1 MNNNKEM
8 QEKMRELLERL
19 DNVSK
24 KDRVYEIKDFIMKH
38 EKSKK
43 VFAYFDTYDESY
55 RKYENVDK
63 YIDLLDS
70 YDDKIYLAQVLCD
83 FELAQKLFSE
93 YPFSEDEKEKFDKL
107 SANNEDITKTLR
119 PKILSD
125 KYNFFSP
132 QILDFI
138 TAENESAF
146 QERILRLN
154 EKKLEIFKILYRKIE
169 NDTQDIVSK
178 LYYLSYLISDYEQLN
193 EELYQYIQNG
203 GELNDDISSKLL
215 WLYTNGE
222 LKRCRVP
229 RELKQEISNS
239 IRTMND
245 INNLETIIRETC
257 NKFVNEQRNRED
269 KDISIIKEA
278 ILMSTYG
285 MTLGETK
292 DILEEY
298 NLSGVEINEDNQRQC
313 LMYLALTEINSE
325 NNPDKLIAI
334 YDEYTKENDIKIDY
348 LRAAVFK
355 GELKELFAKEFN
367 RVFTPIEQF
376 NRLGEEDGISIY
388 DAGTDFKI
396 CMTAIGAY
404 QKNFSNKENYS
415 EYWNSRKIMAHTSSC
430 SLIANNN
437 LTTAKI
443 SNICLGFSNFEEE
456 MFYGG
461 SNKDMASDSQYSFMA
476 PQLNINLSNPEELIN
491 STRGQYNEL
500 VYERRDLGNGKFYK
514 KNPDFIVF
522 FEEFDDLDNI
532 DMENSEVKSIL
543 DDEKRKWQESLKAA
557 RNFGVPIVKINREKC
572 AKAESKKIKQCFEE
586 YLQSHD
592 TSLLSSIIT
601 NFENNRT
608 GTRGHSYLT
617 EEYFSSERLQDMLNQ
632 IISSLEKMKD
642 EKLRK
647 QNIQTI
653 TKLLVQE
660 KENIGK
666 SVTLSDI
673 NKMSIEMG
681 TEMGIEMGITNV
693 TKLKMGIDVDNY
705 ISQLECLIKL
715 EHIENG
721 K

>member
-1 MNNNKEM
+1 MNNTKEM
-8 QEKMRELLERL
+8 QEKMSELLERL

-24 KDRVYEIKDFIMKH
+24 KDRVYEIEDFIREH
-38 EKSKK
+38 EESEE
-43 VFAYFDTYDESY
+43 FLAYFDTDINQKSY
-55 RKYENVDK
+55 EKYANVDK
-63 YIDLLDS
+63 YINLLDS

-83 FELAQKLFSE
+83 FELAQKLFRE
-93 YPFSEDEKEKFDKL
+93 YPFSEEKKEKFDKL

-119 PKILSD
+119 PKILSN

-138 TAENESAF
+138 TAEHQSAF
-146 QERILRLN
+146 QERILGMD
-154 EKKLEIFKILYRKIE
+154 EKKLEVFKILYRKIE

-178 LYYLSYLISDYEQLN
+178 LFYLSVNISDYEQLN
-193 EELYQYIQNG
+193 ENLYQYIQKG
-203 GELNDDISSKLL
+203 GKLNDDISNKLL
-215 WLYTNGE
+215 WLYTKNT
-222 LKRCRVP
+222 LITP
-229 RELKQEISNS
+229 QTREIADN
-239 IRTMND
+239 IRSVDD

-257 NKFVNEQRNRED
+257 NKFVNAQRNRED
-269 KDISIIKEA
+269 KDIDVIKES

-285 MTLGETK
+285 MTLDETRELLAK
-292 DILEEY
+292 Y
-298 NLSGVEINEDNQRQC
+298 NLSGIEVNEDNQKQC
-313 LMYLALTEINSE
+313 LMYLALTEINRE
-325 NNPDKLIAI
+325 DNPDKLIAI
-334 YDEYTKENDIKIDY
+334 YDEYTRENDIKIDY
-348 LRAAVFK
+348 LRTAVFN

-367 RVFTPIEQF
+367 RAFTPIEQF
-376 NRLGEEDGISIY
+376 NRLSEEDGISIY

-404 QKNFSNKENYS
+404 QDNFSNKENYS
-415 EYWNSRKIMAHTSSC
+415 TYWNSRKIMAHTSSC

-461 SNKDMASDSQYSFMA
+461 SNKDMASDNQYHVMV
-476 PQLNINLSNPEELIN
+476 PQLVINLSNPEELIN

-500 VYERRDLGNGKFYK
+500 VYERRDLGNGEFYK

-557 RNFGVPIVKINREKC
+557 KNFGVPIVKINREKC
-572 AKAESKKIKQCFEE
+572 AKAENEKIKQCFEE
-586 YLQSHD
+586 YLQTHD

-608 GTRGHSYLT
+608 STREHSYLI
-617 EEYFSSERLQDMLNQ
+617 EKYFSSERLQDMLNQ
-632 IISSLEKMKD
+632 ISSSLEKMKD
-642 EKLRK
+642 GKLRK

-653 TKLLVQE
+653 TKLLTQE
-660 KENIGK
+660 KENIRD
-666 SVTLSDI
+666 SVTLDDI
-673 NKMSIEMG
+673 GN
-681 TEMGIEMGITNV
+681 GISRTNV
-693 TKLKMGIDVDNY
+693 TNLRMGIDVDNY
-705 ISQLECLIKL
+705 ISQLECSIKL
-715 EHIENG
+715 ERNENAR
-721 K
+721 

>member
-43 VFAYFDTYDESY
+43 IFAYFDTYDESY

-404 QKNFSNKENYS
+404 QKTF
-415 EYWNSRKIMAHTSSC
+415 
-430 SLIANNN
+430 LI
-437 LTTAKI
+437 
-443 SNICLGFSNFEEE
+443 
-456 MFYGG
+456 
-461 SNKDMASDSQYSFMA
+461 
-476 PQLNINLSNPEELIN
+476 
-491 STRGQYNEL
+491 
-500 VYERRDLGNGKFYK
+500 
-514 KNPDFIVF
+514 
-522 FEEFDDLDNI
+522 
-532 DMENSEVKSIL
+532 
-543 DDEKRKWQESLKAA
+543 
-557 RNFGVPIVKINREKC
+557 
-572 AKAESKKIKQCFEE
+572 KKIIQ
-586 YLQSHD
+586 
-592 TSLLSSIIT
+592 
-601 NFENNRT
+601 NT
-608 GTRGHSYLT
+608 G
-617 EEYFSSERLQDMLNQ
+617 
-632 IISSLEKMKD
+632 IVEK
-642 EKLRK
+642 
-647 QNIQTI
+647 
-653 TKLLVQE
+653 
-660 KENIGK
+660 
-666 SVTLSDI
+666 
-673 NKMSIEMG
+673 
-681 TEMGIEMGITNV
+681 
-693 TKLKMGIDVDNY
+693 
-705 ISQLECLIKL
+705 
-715 EHIENG
+715 
-721 K
+721 

>member
-1 MNNNKEM
+1 MNNTKEM

-24 KDRVYEIKDFIMKH
+24 KDRVYEIEDFIR
-38 EKSKK
+38 EYEESEE
-43 VFAYFDTYDESY
+43 FLAYFDTDINQKSY
-55 RKYENVDK
+55 EKYANVDK
-63 YIDLLDS
+63 YIDLIDS

-146 QERILRLN
+146 QDRMLRMN
-154 EKKLEIFKILYRKIE
+154 KKNFEIFKILYRKIE

-178 LYYLSYLISDYEQLN
+178 LFYLSVNISDYEQLN

-215 WLYTNGE
+215 WLYTKGG
-222 LKRCRVP
+222 LYTSQTR
-229 RELKQEISNS
+229 EISNS
-239 IRTMND
+239 IRTIDD

-269 KDISIIKEA
+269 KNIDVIKES

-285 MTLGETK
+285 MTLEETRDVLAK
-292 DILEEY
+292 Y

-325 NNPDKLIAI
+325 DNPDKLIAI
-334 YDEYTKENDIKIDY
+334 YDEYTKENYIKIDY
-348 LRAAVFK
+348 LRTAVFN

-367 RVFTPIEQF
+367 RAFTPIEQF
-376 NRLGEEDGISIY
+376 NRLGEDDGILIY
-388 DAGTDFKI
+388 DAGTNFKI
-396 CMTAIGAY
+396 CMTAVGAY
-404 QKNFSNKENYS
+404 QDNFSDKENYS
-415 EYWNSRKIMAHTSSC
+415 TYWNSKKIMAHTSSC

-461 SNKDMASDSQYSFMA
+461 SNKDMASDNQYHVMA
-476 PQLNINLSNPEELIN
+476 PQLVSTLSNPEEFIN

-532 DMENSEVKSIL
+532 DMENPEVKSIL
-543 DDEKRKWQESLKAA
+543 NDEKRKWQESLKAA
-557 RNFGVPIVKINREKC
+557 KNFGVPIVKINRERC
-572 AKAESKKIKQCFEE
+572 AKAESEKIEQCFQE
-586 YLQSHD
+586 YLQTHD

-617 EEYFSSERLQDMLNQ
+617 EKYFSSERLQDMLNQ
-632 IISSLEKMKD
+632 ISSSLEKMKD
-642 EKLRK
+642 EKLR
-647 QNIQTI
+647 QHNIQII
-653 TKLLVQE
+653 TKLLTQE
-660 KENIGK
+660 KENVRD
-666 SVTLSDI
+666 SVTLEDI
-673 NKMSIEMG
+673 GN
-681 TEMGIEMGITNV
+681 GISRTNV
-693 TKLKMGIDVDNY
+693 TNLRMGIDVDEY
-705 ISQLECLIKL
+705 ISQLEYSIKL
-715 EHIENG
+715 DDNEIE

>member
-1 MNNNKEM
+1 MNNTKEM

-24 KDRVYEIKDFIMKH
+24 KDRVYEIEDFIR
-38 EKSKK
+38 EYEESEE
-43 VFAYFDTYDESY
+43 FLAYFDTDINQKSY
-55 RKYENVDK
+55 EKYANVDK

-119 PKILSD
+119 PEILSD

-138 TAENESAF
+138 TAENGSAF
-146 QERILRLN
+146 QDRILRMN
-154 EKKLEIFKILYRKIE
+154 KKNLEIFKILYRKIE

-178 LYYLSYLISDYEQLN
+178 LFYLSVNISDYEQLN

-215 WLYTNGE
+215 WLYTKGG
-222 LKRCRVP
+222 LYTSQTR
-229 RELKQEISNS
+229 EISNS
-239 IRTMND
+239 IRSIYD
-245 INNLETIIRETC
+245 INNVETIIRETC

-269 KDISIIKEA
+269 KNIDVIKES

-285 MTLGETK
+285 MTLEETR
-292 DILEEY
+292 DVLATY
-298 NLSGVEINEDNQRQC
+298 NLSGIEINEDSQRQC

-325 NNPDKLIAI
+325 DNPDKLIAI
-334 YDEYTKENDIKIDY
+334 YDEYTRENDIKIDY
-348 LRAAVFK
+348 LRTAVFN

-367 RVFTPIEQF
+367 RAFTPIEQF
-376 NRLGEEDGISIY
+376 NRLSEDGGISVY

-396 CMTAIGAY
+396 CMTAVGAY
-404 QKNFSNKENYS
+404 QDNFSDKENYS
-415 EYWNSRKIMAHTSSC
+415 TYWNSKKIMAHTSSC

-461 SNKDMASDSQYSFMA
+461 SNKDMASDNQYHVMA
-476 PQLNINLSNPEELIN
+476 PQLVSTLSNPEEFIN

-500 VYERRDLGNGKFYK
+500 VYERRDLGNGEFYK

-522 FEEFDDLDNI
+522 FEEFDDLDNL
-532 DMENSEVKSIL
+532 DMENPEVKSIL
-543 DDEKRKWQESLKAA
+543 NDEKRKWQESLKAA
-557 RNFGVPIVKINREKC
+557 KNFGVPIVKINREKC
-572 AKAESKKIKQCFEE
+572 AKAESEKIKQCFEE
-586 YLQSHD
+586 YLQTHD

-601 NFENNRT
+601 NFGNNRT

-632 IISSLEKMKD
+632 ISSSLEKMKD
-642 EKLRK
+642 EKLR
-647 QNIQTI
+647 QHNIQII
-653 TKLLVQE
+653 TKLLTQE
-660 KENIGK
+660 NENVRD
-666 SVTLSDI
+666 SVTLEDI
-673 NKMSIEMG
+673 GNGVSR
-681 TEMGIEMGITNV
+681 TNV
-693 TKLKMGIDVDNY
+693 TNLRVGIDVDNY
-705 ISQLECLIKL
+705 ISQLECSIKL
-715 EHIENG
+715 EHNENG
-721 K
+721 R

>member
-1 MNNNKEM
+1 MNNTKEM

-24 KDRVYEIKDFIMKH
+24 KDRVYEIEDFIR
-38 EKSKK
+38 EYEESEE
-43 VFAYFDTYDESY
+43 FLAYFDTDINQKSY
-55 RKYENVDK
+55 EKYANVDK
-63 YIDLLDS
+63 YIDLIDS

-146 QERILRLN
+146 QDRMLRMN
-154 EKKLEIFKILYRKIE
+154 KKNFEIFKILYRKIE

-178 LYYLSYLISDYEQLN
+178 LFYLSVNINNYEQLN

-203 GELNDDISSKLL
+203 GELNNDISSKLL
-215 WLYTNGE
+215 WLYTKGG
-222 LKRCRVP
+222 LYTSQTR
-229 RELKQEISNS
+229 EISNS
-239 IRTMND
+239 IRTIDD

-269 KDISIIKEA
+269 KNIDVIKES

-285 MTLGETK
+285 MTLEETRDVLAK
-292 DILEEY
+292 Y

-325 NNPDKLIAI
+325 DNPDKLIAI
-334 YDEYTKENDIKIDY
+334 YDEYTKENYIKIDY
-348 LRAAVFK
+348 LRTAVFN

-367 RVFTPIEQF
+367 RAFTPIEQF
-376 NRLGEEDGISIY
+376 NRLGEDDGILIY
-388 DAGTDFKI
+388 DAGTNFKI
-396 CMTAIGAY
+396 CMTAVGAY
-404 QKNFSNKENYS
+404 QDNFSDKENYS
-415 EYWNSRKIMAHTSSC
+415 TYWNSKKIMAHTSSC

-461 SNKDMASDSQYSFMA
+461 SNKDMASDNQYHVMA
-476 PQLNINLSNPEELIN
+476 PQLVSTLSNPEEFIN

-532 DMENSEVKSIL
+532 DMENPEVKSIL
-543 DDEKRKWQESLKAA
+543 NDEKRKWQESLKAA
-557 RNFGVPIVKINREKC
+557 KNFGVPIVKINRERC
-572 AKAESKKIKQCFEE
+572 AKAESEKIEQCFQE
-586 YLQSHD
+586 YLQTHD

-617 EEYFSSERLQDMLNQ
+617 EKYFSSERLQDMLNQ
-632 IISSLEKMKD
+632 ISSSLEKMKD
-642 EKLRK
+642 EKLR
-647 QNIQTI
+647 QHNIQII
-653 TKLLVQE
+653 TKLLTQE
-660 KENIGK
+660 KENVRD
-666 SVTLSDI
+666 SVTLEDI
-673 NKMSIEMG
+673 GN
-681 TEMGIEMGITNV
+681 GISRTNV
-693 TKLKMGIDVDNY
+693 TNLRMGIDVDEY
-705 ISQLECLIKL
+705 ISQLEYSIKL
-715 EHIENG
+715 DDNEIE

>member
-1 MNNNKEM
+1 MNNTKEM

-24 KDRVYEIKDFIMKH
+24 KDRVYEIEDFIR
-38 EKSKK
+38 EYEESEE
-43 VFAYFDTYDESY
+43 FLAYFDTDINQKSY
-55 RKYENVDK
+55 EKYANVDK
-63 YIDLLDS
+63 YIDLIDS

-146 QERILRLN
+146 QDRMLRMN
-154 EKKLEIFKILYRKIE
+154 KKNFEIFKILYRKIE

-178 LYYLSYLISDYEQLN
+178 LFYLSVNISDYEQLN

-215 WLYTNGE
+215 WLYTKGG
-222 LKRCRVP
+222 LYTSQTR
-229 RELKQEISNS
+229 EISNS
-239 IRTMND
+239 IRTIDD

-269 KDISIIKEA
+269 KNIDVIKES

-285 MTLGETK
+285 MTLEETRDVLAK
-292 DILEEY
+292 Y

-325 NNPDKLIAI
+325 DNPDKLIAI
-334 YDEYTKENDIKIDY
+334 YDEYTKENYIKIDY
-348 LRAAVFK
+348 LRTAVFN

-367 RVFTPIEQF
+367 RAFTPIEQF
-376 NRLGEEDGISIY
+376 NRLGEDDGILIY
-388 DAGTDFKI
+388 DAGTNFKI
-396 CMTAIGAY
+396 CMTAVGAY
-404 QKNFSNKENYS
+404 QDNFSDKENYS
-415 EYWNSRKIMAHTSSC
+415 TYWNSKKIMAHTSSC

-461 SNKDMASDSQYSFMA
+461 SNKDMASDNQYHVMA
-476 PQLNINLSNPEELIN
+476 PQLVSTLSNPEEFIN

-532 DMENSEVKSIL
+532 DMENPEVKSIL
-543 DDEKRKWQESLKAA
+543 NDEKRKWQESLKAA
-557 RNFGVPIVKINREKC
+557 KNFGVPIVKIKRERC
-572 AKAESKKIKQCFEE
+572 AKAESEKIEQCFQE
-586 YLQSHD
+586 YLQTHD

-617 EEYFSSERLQDMLNQ
+617 EKYFSSERLQDMLNQ
-632 IISSLEKMKD
+632 ISSSLEKMKD
-642 EKLRK
+642 EKLR
-647 QNIQTI
+647 QHNIQII
-653 TKLLVQE
+653 TKLLTQE
-660 KENIGK
+660 KENVRD
-666 SVTLSDI
+666 SVTLEDI
-673 NKMSIEMG
+673 GN
-681 TEMGIEMGITNV
+681 GISRTNV
-693 TKLKMGIDVDNY
+693 TNLRMGIDVDEY
-705 ISQLECLIKL
+705 ISQLEYSIKL
-715 EHIENG
+715 DDNEIE

>member
-1 MNNNKEM
+1 MNNTKEM

-24 KDRVYEIKDFIMKH
+24 KDRVYEIEDFIR
-38 EKSKK
+38 EYEESEE
-43 VFAYFDTYDESY
+43 FLAYFDTDINQKSY
-55 RKYENVDK
+55 EKYANVDK

-138 TAENESAF
+138 TAENESVF
-146 QERILRLN
+146 QDRILRMN
-154 EKKLEIFKILYRKIE
+154 EKNLEIFKILYRKIE

-178 LYYLSYLISDYEQLN
+178 LFYLSINISDYEQLN

-215 WLYTNGE
+215 WLYTKGG
-222 LKRCRVP
+222 LYTSQTR
-229 RELKQEISNS
+229 EISNS
-239 IRTMND
+239 IRSIDD
-245 INNLETIIRETC
+245 INNVETIIRETC

-269 KDISIIKEA
+269 KNIDVIKES

-285 MTLGETK
+285 MTLEETRDVLAK
-292 DILEEY
+292 Y
-298 NLSGVEINEDNQRQC
+298 NLYGIEINADSQRQC

-325 NNPDKLIAI
+325 DNPDKLIAI
-334 YDEYTKENDIKIDY
+334 YDEYTRENDIKIDY
-348 LRAAVFK
+348 LRTAVFN

-367 RVFTPIEQF
+367 RAFTPIEQF
-376 NRLGEEDGISIY
+376 NRLSEDGGISVY

-396 CMTAIGAY
+396 CMTAVGAY
-404 QKNFSNKENYS
+404 QDNFSDKENYS
-415 EYWNSRKIMAHTSSC
+415 TYWNSKKIMAHTSSC

-461 SNKDMASDSQYSFMA
+461 SNKDMASDNQYHVMA
-476 PQLNINLSNPEELIN
+476 PQLVSTLSNPEEFIN

-500 VYERRDLGNGKFYK
+500 VYERRDLGNGEFYK

-532 DMENSEVKSIL
+532 DMENPEVKSIL
-543 DDEKRKWQESLKAA
+543 NDEKRKWQESLKAA
-557 RNFGVPIVKINREKC
+557 KNFGVPIVKINREKC
-572 AKAESKKIKQCFEE
+572 AKAESEKIKQCFEE
-586 YLQSHD
+586 YLQTHD

-601 NFENNRT
+601 NFGNNRT

-632 IISSLEKMKD
+632 ISSSLEKMKD
-642 EKLRK
+642 EKLR
-647 QNIQTI
+647 QHNIQII
-653 TKLLVQE
+653 TKLLTQE
-660 KENIGK
+660 NENVRD
-666 SVTLSDI
+666 SVTLEDI
-673 NKMSIEMG
+673 GNGVSR
-681 TEMGIEMGITNV
+681 TNV
-693 TKLKMGIDVDNY
+693 TNLRVGIDVDNY
-705 ISQLECLIKL
+705 ISQLECSIKL
-715 EHIENG
+715 EHNENG
-721 K
+721 R

>member
-1 MNNNKEM
+1 MNNTKEM

-24 KDRVYEIKDFIMKH
+24 KDRVYEIEDFIR
-38 EKSKK
+38 EYEESEE
-43 VFAYFDTYDESY
+43 FLAYFDTDINQKSY
-55 RKYENVDK
+55 EKYANVDK

-146 QERILRLN
+146 QDRMLRMN
-154 EKKLEIFKILYRKIE
+154 KKNFEIFKILYRKIE

-178 LYYLSYLISDYEQLN
+178 LFYLSVNISDYEQLN

-215 WLYTNGE
+215 WLYTKGG
-222 LKRCRVP
+222 LYTSQTR
-229 RELKQEISNS
+229 EISNS
-239 IRTMND
+239 IRTIDD

-269 KDISIIKEA
+269 KNIDVIKES

-285 MTLGETK
+285 MTLEETRDVLAK
-292 DILEEY
+292 Y

-325 NNPDKLIAI
+325 DNPDKLIAI
-334 YDEYTKENDIKIDY
+334 YDEYTKENYIKIDY
-348 LRAAVFK
+348 LRTAVFN

-367 RVFTPIEQF
+367 RAFTPIEQF
-376 NRLGEEDGISIY
+376 NRLGEDDGILIY
-388 DAGTDFKI
+388 DAGTNFKI
-396 CMTAIGAY
+396 CMTAVGAY
-404 QKNFSNKENYS
+404 QDNFSDKENYS
-415 EYWNSRKIMAHTSSC
+415 TYWNSKKIMAHTSSC

-461 SNKDMASDSQYSFMA
+461 SNKDMASDNQYHVMA
-476 PQLNINLSNPEELIN
+476 PQLVSTLSNPEEFIN

-532 DMENSEVKSIL
+532 DMENPEVKSIL
-543 DDEKRKWQESLKAA
+543 NDEKRKWQESLKAA
-557 RNFGVPIVKINREKC
+557 KNFGVPIVKINRERC
-572 AKAESKKIKQCFEE
+572 AKAESEKIEQCFQE
-586 YLQSHD
+586 YLQTHD

-617 EEYFSSERLQDMLNQ
+617 EKYFSSERLQDMLNQ
-632 IISSLEKMKD
+632 ISSSLEKMKD
-642 EKLRK
+642 EKLR
-647 QNIQTI
+647 QHNIQII
-653 TKLLVQE
+653 TKLLTQE
-660 KENIGK
+660 KENVRD
-666 SVTLSDI
+666 SVTLEDI
-673 NKMSIEMG
+673 GN
-681 TEMGIEMGITNV
+681 GISRTNV
-693 TKLKMGIDVDNY
+693 TNLRMGIDVDEY
-705 ISQLECLIKL
+705 ISQLEYSIKL
-715 EHIENG
+715 DDNEIE

>member
-1 MNNNKEM
+1 MNNTKEM

-24 KDRVYEIKDFIMKH
+24 KDRVYEIEDFIR
-38 EKSKK
+38 EYEESEE
-43 VFAYFDTYDESY
+43 FLAYFDTDINQKSY
-55 RKYENVDK
+55 EKYANVDK
-63 YIDLLDS
+63 YIDLIDS

-132 QILDFI
+132 QILDFM

-146 QERILRLN
+146 QDRMLRMN
-154 EKKLEIFKILYRKIE
+154 KKNFEIFKILYRKIE

-178 LYYLSYLISDYEQLN
+178 LFYLSVNISDYKQLN

-215 WLYTNGE
+215 WLYTKGG
-222 LKRCRVP
+222 LYTSQTR
-229 RELKQEISNS
+229 EISNS
-239 IRTMND
+239 IRTIDD

-269 KDISIIKEA
+269 KNIDVIKES

-285 MTLGETK
+285 MTLEETRDVLAK
-292 DILEEY
+292 Y

-325 NNPDKLIAI
+325 DNPDKLIAI
-334 YDEYTKENDIKIDY
+334 YDEYTKENYIKIDY
-348 LRAAVFK
+348 LRTAVFN

-367 RVFTPIEQF
+367 RAFTPIEQF
-376 NRLGEEDGISIY
+376 NRLGEDDGILIY
-388 DAGTDFKI
+388 DAGTNFKI
-396 CMTAIGAY
+396 CMTAVGAY
-404 QKNFSNKENYS
+404 QDNFSDKENYS
-415 EYWNSRKIMAHTSSC
+415 TYWNSKKIMAHTSSC

-461 SNKDMASDSQYSFMA
+461 SNKDMASDNQYHVMA
-476 PQLNINLSNPEELIN
+476 PQLVSTLSNPEEFIN

-532 DMENSEVKSIL
+532 DMENPEVKSIL
-543 DDEKRKWQESLKAA
+543 NDEKRKWQESLKAA
-557 RNFGVPIVKINREKC
+557 KNFGVPIVKINRERC
-572 AKAESKKIKQCFEE
+572 AKAESEKIEQCFQE
-586 YLQSHD
+586 YLQTHD

-617 EEYFSSERLQDMLNQ
+617 EKYFSSERLQDMLNQ
-632 IISSLEKMKD
+632 ISSSLEKMKD
-642 EKLRK
+642 EKLR
-647 QNIQTI
+647 QHNIQII
-653 TKLLVQE
+653 TKLLTQE
-660 KENIGK
+660 KENVRD
-666 SVTLSDI
+666 SVTLEDI
-673 NKMSIEMG
+673 GN
-681 TEMGIEMGITNV
+681 GISRTNV
-693 TKLKMGIDVDNY
+693 TNLRMGIDVDEY
-705 ISQLECLIKL
+705 ISQLEYPIKL
-715 EHIENG
+715 DDNEIE